1 MGTLWPKEEY
11 MIRSV
16 IKTFRKNKITIF
28 PQTVY
33 YDEKT
38 KTISKDVVGTFTQ
51 FPVKLAYAITIHKS
65 QGQTYSAVK
74 IDLARGAFAP
84 GQVYVAL
91 SRCQNLNNLYLT
103 RPLSAR
109 DIIVSPTVVDYMDR
123 TAKIIDPD
131 SL

>member
-38 KTISKDVVGTFTQ
+38 KNQRDLWKIQKFVLVFKRNSFVQFDKRNITQ
-51 FPVKLAYAITIHKS
+51 CKYFSMSGHGIAS
-65 QGQTYSAVK
+65 
-74 IDLARGAFAP
+74 
-84 GQVYVAL
+84 
-91 SRCQNLNNLYLT
+91 
-103 RPLSAR
+103 
-109 DIIVSPTVVDYMDR
+109 
-123 TAKIIDPD
+123 
-131 SL
+131 